1 MDVRHFLSLT
11 GVASLLIAAIGPNL
25 RADDSEFRYVR
36 PYGSRTL
43 IWRARDS
50 VAIVGGQI
58 FYASGDVTSRPPAP
72 NNWLSFRHPYTQAYV
87 SVPVALPNG
96 TPRIYNH
103 TDRVVYDY
111 GALSVAIQ
119 FARDGSVNVSYNSK
133 TP

>member
-1 MDVRHFLSLT
+1 MDVRYFLSLT
-11 GVASLLIAAIGPNL
+11 GVASLLIAGIGPNL
-25 RADDSEFRYVR
+25 RADDNEFRFVR

-43 IWRARDS
+43 IWRPRDS

-58 FYASGDVTSRPPAP
+58 FYLPADVTSRPPAP
-72 NNWLSFRHPYTQAYV
+72 NNWLTFRHPYTHAYV

-96 TPRIYNH
+96 TPRILQH
-103 TDRVVYDY
+103 TDRVIYDY
-111 GALSVAIQ
+111 GSLSVNIQ